1 MDDND
6 GLTIPERID
15 VLDRAVAK
23 ARREISVASFEYLA
37 VLTIGNI
44 AQFAAVRRR
53 LNTLGEIVDAAVLE
67 LARLLLEQRR
77 DGQEA
82 R

>member
-37 VLTIGNI
+37 VLTIGSI
-44 AQFAAVRRR
+44 AQFDAVQRR
-53 LNTLGEIVDAAVLE
+53 LDALGEIVDAAVLE
-67 LARLLLEQRR
+67 IARLLVEQRR